1 MSRCGTTLYYVLTRS
16 SVRASLPLPR
26 RRGRGR
32 AIEFEASE
40 WRHVWWAGRCGRRR
54 KRAGKKKP
62 QPHQHRRVRTCAR
75 ACAAA
80 AAATGVRA
88 WDLDAVHNRSCDISV
103 DASSARGARAER
115 GRVTWN
121 GGSGRGLAVGR
132 RGLRGAVRPA
142 VRAMSSSLSG
152 RAVGPGVWSCGAAS
166 ERAWGRAHK
175 HKKRADFARGSVG
188 L

>member
-88 WDLDAVHNRSCDISV
+88 WDLDAVHNSLLRYLGGCVIRSRR
-103 DASSARGARAER
+103 ARRTGARHVER
-115 GRVTWN
+115 WKRPGSRCWATWPPWRRPARRPSDVVVAV
-121 GGSGRGLAVGR
+121 GSG
-132 RGLRGAVRPA
+132 
-142 VRAMSSSLSG
+142 G
-152 RAVGPGVWSCGAAS
+152 RAGGVVVRCS
-166 ERAWGRAHK
+166 
-175 HKKRADFARGSVG
+175 
-188 L
+188 